1 MRWWRFGIR
10 PQLLQQQ
17 QQQQQQR
24 SIVKGLDRVKADEAA
39 KDVSLS
45 NQHDNAVVDINDQD
59 SVSQPPQ
66 PRWGWG
72 RRKID
77 EDVVSS
83 KRSRADD
90 DKSNDDDRSQVSLSS
105 MGIAASIDY
114 QLKKMSESC

>member
-1 MRWWRFGIR
+1 M
-10 PQLLQQQ
+10 
-17 QQQQQQR
+17 
-24 SIVKGLDRVKADEAA
+24 
-39 KDVSLS
+39 
-45 NQHDNAVVDINDQD
+45 NQHDTAVVDINDQD

-77 EDVVSS
+77 DNVVAS
-83 KRSRADD
+83 KRSRGDDD